1 MKKIKVQN
9 KAELIVGLLLLL
21 FALLAA
27 YTDHNY
33 SLSIVFL
40 ITGLIFTFG
49 GFKHVSSK

>member
-9 KAELIVGLLLLL
+9 KAELIVGLLLL